1 MDLRNHRALKTAA
14 RESLAQAP
22 GNPKRIILIHTAVS
36 LGIMLLVVVLDFVL
50 SNQIE
55 NTGGLSGLGTR
66 SVLTTIQSIL
76 QVVQMAVL
84 PFWEIG
90 FIFAAMK
97 MAVKEPAGPD
107 SLLEGFRQFGPFFR
121 SMLLQTL
128 IVAVLGFLCTYVG
141 SQIFMFTPFAAPML
155 EALAPVMG
163 DTALLESAAGEEA
176 LMQAMEQ
183 AMSEA
188 MLPLLIIIALL
199 FCLVYIPI
207 SYRLRLVNYSL
218 LEYPQEGVRVAF
230 RRSFRL
236 MRGNCLNMFRLD
248 LSFWWYYLLQVLIN
262 VICYGDVILELAGI
276 TLPWSGDVSFFLFY
290 ILALAGQFVLY
301 LLARNQVEVTYVHAY
316 HSLSPYHPPKQTEV

>member
-1 MDLRNHRALKTAA
+1 MDLRNHRALKNAA

-36 LGIMLLVVVLDFVL
+36 LGIMLLVVVLDFIL

-76 QVVQMAVL
+76 QIVQMTVL

-90 FIFAAMK
+90 YIYAAMK
-97 MAVKEPAGPD
+97 VAATEPAEPD
-107 SLLEGFRQFGPFFR
+107 SLFEGFRKFGPFFR
-121 SMLLQTL
+121 CMLLKVL
-128 IVAVLGFLCTYVG
+128 IVAALSFLCTYVG

-155 EALAPVMG
+155 EALAPVME

-176 LMQAMEQ
+176 LMQAMD
-183 AMSEA
+183 EA
-188 MLPLLIIIALL
+188 MLMLIIVAVL
-199 FCLVYIPI
+199 FFLVYIPI

-218 LEYPQEGVRVAF
+218 FEYPQEGVRVAF

-262 VICYGDVILELAGI
+262 VICYGDLILELAGI

-301 LLARNQVEVTYVHAY
+301 LLARNKVEVTYVHAY
-316 HSLSPYHPPKQTEV
+316 HTMSPYHPPKQAEE